1 MSTVAK
7 YDVVS
12 DGQVLLDAGEAHDF
26 PLETPGIRPDIRSLV
41 SFMFASISIGKS
53 AEVRMLIANSK
64 GIHEIGTRL
73 DGPWPVGT
81 HCVLQSVIDAGI
93 LQTSGNTLR
102 IEVRKGGGIFSD
114 IMLWYQTE
122 V

>member
-12 DGQVLLDAGEAHDF
+12 DGRVLLDAGEAHDF

-41 SFMFASISIGKS
+41 SFMFAPVSIGKS
-53 AEVRMLIANSK
+53 AEFRMLIANSK

-73 DGPWPVGT
+73 DGPWPAGT
-81 HCVLQSVIDAGI
+81 HCVLQSVIDA
-93 LQTSGNTLR
+93 
-102 IEVRKGGGIFSD
+102 
-114 IMLWYQTE
+114 
-122 V
+122 